1 MNLYTDAMVK
11 EIATITG
18 CDPKLS
24 DSDKSLEENLNE
36 YFWRLS
42 IQFDE
47 FEPTDGWAGKDFQ
60 NIWGRQTT
68 EQKLKA
74 IAEVEDWY
82 SSDSFRH
89 AYPHI

>member
-47 FEPTDGWAGKDFQ
+47 FEPTDGWSG
-60 NIWGRQTT
+60 NCNGR
-68 EQKLKA
+68 LY
-74 IAEVEDWY
+74 DY
-82 SSDSFRH
+82 STFN
-89 AYPHI
+89 Y